1 MWRVCKWQE
10 LQPRNS
16 HLKPLPTPCPK
27 LSQQR
32 PTPRFSCGIQHW
44 RGHSDLQSENW
55 LFGNDSHQEPLNPN
69 CQLLTL
75 LQIATFLLQMK
86 LQMKYWFPAED
97 FQLCVNCL
105 QVCTLQCWPFPTHLL
120 FLSLLRSWL
129 ISGSLMEL
137 TPTDKNHRNSSFCC
151 LFAVLYIYYDDRIW
165 KCLNWKQPSNH
176 LMPYSFILQM
186 IKLGPR

>member
-32 PTPRFSCGIQHW
+32 PTPRFSCGTQHW

-75 LQIATFLLQMK
+75 LQIATFCCKWSCKWNTGFQRRTSNCVWIVCRYAHCNVGPFLLIYCSCLCLGHGWYQGASWNSP
-86 LQMKYWFPAED
+86 LQTKITETPA
-97 FQLCVNCL
+97 FAVSLLC
-105 QVCTLQCWPFPTHLL
+105 CTSIMMIESENVWTESNPVITSCPTLL
-120 FLSLLRSWL
+120 FCRW
-129 ISGSLMEL
+129 
-137 TPTDKNHRNSSFCC
+137 
-151 LFAVLYIYYDDRIW
+151 
-165 KCLNWKQPSNH
+165 
-176 LMPYSFILQM
+176 
-186 IKLGPR
+186 